1 MMDIKYVDWVHRL
14 DMMLATESLV
24 WEDVAQF
31 MPHHYY
37 LLGKTPEIFMNDM
50 KEMIN
55 DD

>member
-1 MMDIKYVDWVHRL
+1 MDIKYVDWVHRL
-14 DMMLATESLV
+14 DMMLSSEFLV
-24 WEDVAQF
+24 WEDIAQF